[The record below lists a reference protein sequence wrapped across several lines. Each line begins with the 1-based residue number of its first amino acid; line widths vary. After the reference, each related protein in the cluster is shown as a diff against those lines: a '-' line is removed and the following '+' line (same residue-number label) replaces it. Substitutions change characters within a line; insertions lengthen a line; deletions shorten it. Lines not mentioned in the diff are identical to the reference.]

1 MSLKKEADKAV
12 PGVIVGTVFGAA
24 FTSFLPVVIGAAV
37 FGGLISY
44 YTSEDDEK

>member
-1 MSLKKEADKAV
+1 MSLKKEADKVA
-12 PGVIVGTVFGAA
+12 PGVMVGTILGAA
-24 FTSFLPVVIGAAV
+24 FTPSLPVVIGAAV